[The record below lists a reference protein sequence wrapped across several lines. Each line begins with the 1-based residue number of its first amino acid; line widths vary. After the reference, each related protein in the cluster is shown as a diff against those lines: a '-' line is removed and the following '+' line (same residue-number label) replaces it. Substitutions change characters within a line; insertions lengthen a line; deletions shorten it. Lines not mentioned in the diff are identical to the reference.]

1 MFVSKTFGSNSSNF
15 LNSSNSFPYN
25 NKISMK
31 IKKGFVLRELCGEY
45 MVAGEGME
53 QINFNK
59 LIRLNASAAYLWQ
72 EVAEREFTADML
84 AELLVGKYGIPEPQA
99 QADATALC
107 QVWKREGL
115 IE

>member
-1 MFVSKTFGSNSSNF
+1 
-15 LNSSNSFPYN
+15 
-25 NKISMK
+25 MK

-72 EVAEREFTADML
+72 EMAEREFSVETL
-84 AELLVGKYGIPEPQA
+84 AQLLIGKYGISTSRAEADA
-99 QADATALC
+99 QALC
-107 QVWKREGL
+107 RVWMQEGL
-115 IE
+115 VE